1 MSGPRSRPVTPE
13 ERLAREQLAARLRLL
28 RSFTEVPL
36 GLPVAPRATET
47 PVAPRA
53 TETPAAPQTPP
64 GETLA
69 EVRGDLGD
77 CRRCPLAGG
86 RSHIVFGVGDANADL
101 MFVGEGPGE
110 EEDRR
115 GEPFVG
121 RAGNLLTR
129 IVEGAFGKTRAEV
142 YIANVVKCR
151 PPNNRDPAPE
161 EIAACLPFLKRQIA
175 SVRPRVLV
183 VLGAV
188 AAKTLLPGVRS
199 IGAARGR
206 LHDFDGIPVV
216 ATYHPAYLVRASGDP
231 LDKLKRKV
239 WDDCKLALRI
249 LNGD

>member
-1 MSGPRSRPVTPE
+1 MTAPPSGSPSPE
-13 ERLAREQLAARLRLL
+13 ERVLREQLAARLRLL

-36 GLPVAPRATET
+36 GLPVAP
-47 PVAPRA
+47 
-53 TETPAAPQTPP
+53 PAAPSAAAAAPP
-64 GETLA
+64 AETLA

-77 CRRCPLAGG
+77 CRRCALAGG
-86 RSHIVFGVGDANADL
+86 RTHIVFGVGDPDADL

-121 RAGNLLTR
+121 KAGQLLTR
-129 IVEGAFGKTRAEV
+129 IVEGAFGKTRTEV

-216 ATYHPAYLVRASGDP
+216 ATYHPAYLIRASGDP
-231 LDKLKRKV
+231 LLQLKRKV

-249 LNGD
+249 LNPD

>member
-1 MSGPRSRPVTPE
+1 MTGPRSGSPE
-13 ERLAREQLAARLRLL
+13 ERLLREQLAARLRLL

-36 GLPVAPRATET
+36 GLPVAPVAAPPQRRPPTAET
-47 PVAPRA
+47 P
-53 TETPAAPQTPP
+53 T
-64 GETLA
+64 ETLA

-77 CRRCPLAGG
+77 CQRCPLAGG
-86 RSHIVFGVGDANADL
+86 RRHIVFGVGDEDADL

-121 RAGNLLTR
+121 KAGQLLTR

-216 ATYHPAYLVRASGDP
+216 ATYHPAYLIRASGDP
-231 LDKLKRKV
+231 LLQLKRKV

-249 LNGD
+249 LNPD

>member
-1 MSGPRSRPVTPE
+1 MTAPPSGPPSPE
-13 ERLAREQLAARLRLL
+13 ERNLREQLAARLRLL

-36 GLPVAPRATET
+36 GLPVAP
-47 PVAPRA
+47 
-53 TETPAAPQTPP
+53 PAAPSAAPAAPP
-64 GETLA
+64 AETLP

-77 CRRCPLAGG
+77 CRRCALAGG
-86 RSHIVFGVGDANADL
+86 RTHIVFGVGDPDADL

-121 RAGNLLTR
+121 KAGRLLTR

-216 ATYHPAYLVRASGDP
+216 ATYHPAYLIRASGDP
-231 LDKLKRKV
+231 LLQLKRKV

-249 LNGD
+249 LNPD